1 LWGQQRSGSP
11 RARLA
16 AVRPHGHPAGQLAAL
31 LGSFPVPALAACTS
45 FHPAEAVIEMK
56 VPMNQL
62 IGLVLLQGLGIPLRA
77 ELAAGA
83 DEWDLLDDSFTRMA
97 LPDEIPIVDSP

>member
-1 LWGQQRSGSP
+1 
-11 RARLA
+11 
-16 AVRPHGHPAGQLAAL
+16 
-31 LGSFPVPALAACTS
+31 
-45 FHPAEAVIEMK
+45 MK